1 MLESATD
8 ARSPA
13 GPSPVEGEAWQAI
26 VTATTAQ
33 APRILPAYARLAAIA
48 MAEKPNDKPPEDPPP
63 PESEARAETPPGAPS
78 DDSQEPHRKGR
89 LEGFIPDIL
98 KRTFYAGLGAVFT
111 TEEGIRKMASEF
123 QLPKDVANYLVQ
135 QAGASKDELFR
146 IMAKELRG
154 FLESVNVSGE
164 LQKLLTSLS
173 FEIKTEIRFV
183 PNDEAIAGVKPDL
196 KIAKVSIKK
205 NEDKSS

>member
-1 MLESATD
+1 
-8 ARSPA
+8 
-13 GPSPVEGEAWQAI
+13 
-26 VTATTAQ
+26 
-33 APRILPAYARLAAIA
+33 
-48 MAEKPNDKPPEDPPP
+48 MAEKPIDKAPEAAQPGSEAPPP
-63 PESEARAETPPGAPS
+63 AAA
-78 DDSQEPHRKGR
+78 EPHAEAPPPDDEPHKR
-89 LEGFIPDIL
+89 GFIPDIL
-98 KRTFYAGLGAVFT
+98 KRTFYAGLGAVFQ

-183 PNDEAIAGVKPDL
+183 PNDEAIGGVKPEL
-196 KIAKVSIKK
+196 KIAKVSFKK
-205 NEDKSS
+205 NDDKSA